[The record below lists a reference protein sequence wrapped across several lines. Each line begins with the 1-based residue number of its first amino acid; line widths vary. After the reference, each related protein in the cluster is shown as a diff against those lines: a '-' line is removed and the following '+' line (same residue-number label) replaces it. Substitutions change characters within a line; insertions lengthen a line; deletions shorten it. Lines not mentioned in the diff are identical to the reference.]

1 MLKLSGLALA
11 AAGIVVL
18 ATACAASGEGG
29 RQVAITQGSD
39 GCTPGSV
46 SVTPG
51 EKLQLVVKN
60 EAKSDY
66 EVEGI
71 DGTKLEEVVVPEGRT
86 RKVGYTVPSG
96 SGTYKVKCYVPA
108 GVSTIIE
115 LVAGAGAAAQTT
127 PVTATP
133 SATPESGTLAA
144 LKKPDVTIA
153 VTLAD
158 YTVTPDKPSVKA
170 GVIRFIATNVSTDQA
185 HELAVMR
192 VKDDGSMEKV
202 DELEG
207 MAPGQGGALT
217 VELTPGKYQLACLIT
232 KGESGSTTD
241 HYQQGMHTDFTVE

>member
-1 MLKLSGLALA
+1 MGTWSGLAAVIGLTALA
-11 AAGIVVL
+11 AAC
-18 ATACAASGEGG
+18 ATGGAGG
-29 RQVAITQGSD
+29 RQVTITQRPD
-39 GCTPGSV
+39 GCTPASV
-46 SVTPG
+46 SVSPG
-51 EKLQLVVKN
+51 EKLQLVVNN

-71 DGTKLEEVVVPEGRT
+71 DGTKLEEVLVPEGRT
-86 RKVGYTVPSG
+86 RRVGYTVPSG
-96 SGTYKVKCYVPA
+96 AGLHHVKCYVPA

-115 LVAGAGAAAQTT
+115 LVAGSGAAAQTA
-127 PVTATP
+127 PV
-133 SATPESGTLAA
+133 SATPLSTATTGTPSA
-144 LKKPDVTIA
+144 LKKPDATVA

-158 YTVTPDKPSVKA
+158 YTVTPDKPSVQA

-192 VKDDGSMEKV
+192 VKDDGSLEKV

-207 MAPGQGGALT
+207 MAPGQGGTLT

-232 KGESGSTTD
+232 KGESGSTID